1 MTHNIKVNNVTCDG
15 CINTIQTEL
24 GKIAG
29 VNNVS
34 FDKLS
39 LSVKVEGK
47 VAKNKLIET
56 LDELG
61 YPEQK

>member
-24 GKIAG
+24 GKIEG
-29 VNNVS
+29 VQNVS
-34 FDKLS
+34 FDKLN
-39 LSVKVEGK
+39 LSVKVEGS
-47 VAKNKLIET
+47 VSKNTLTET
-56 LDELG
+56 LNELG

>member
-1 MTHNIKVNNVTCDG
+1 MTHHIKVNNVSCDG

-24 GKIAG
+24 GKIEG
-29 VNNVS
+29 VKSVS

-39 LSVKVEGK
+39 LSVKVEGT
-47 VAKNKLIET
+47 VSKNT
-56 LDELG
+56 LTKTLNQLG

>member
-1 MTHNIKVNNVTCDG
+1 MTHHIKVNNVSCDG

-24 GKIAG
+24 GKIEG
-29 VNNVS
+29 VKSVS

-39 LSVKVEGK
+39 LSVKVEGA
-47 VAKNKLIET
+47 VSKNT
-56 LDELG
+56 LTKTLNQLG